1 MGTAVT
7 NDIFWSFVHYVK
19 NNRFKTVDSMSED
32 DFDRIAEGFAREN
45 STEITDAT
53 PDANLLLGS
62 EWSSVEWPGA
72 ISAYRTRATCDQA
85 DYFEGHGK
93 KAKYGA

>member
-1 MGTAVT
+1 MGTAST
-7 NDIFWSFVHYVK
+7 NDTFWSFVWYVK
-19 NNRFKTVDSMSED
+19 NNRFKTIESMNEG
-32 DFDRIAEGFAREN
+32 DFDKLAEGFAREN

-53 PDANLLLGS
+53 PDDNILLGS

-85 DYFEGHGK
+85 DYPEGHFK
-93 KAKYGA
+93 KAVYGA